1 LDDGGHVVGF
11 GKGGRL
17 RWTSGRRDDQDEG
30 ICGGEAEGR
39 RHGRGRLEAYRKM
52 VDAILEQHGR
62 GKDISASIDSQI
74 PGTRDWVLGRDP
86 VATADS
92 ILDALGGVFT
102 TGS

>member
-1 LDDGGHVVGF
+1 
-11 GKGGRL
+11 
-17 RWTSGRRDDQDEG
+17 
-30 ICGGEAEGR
+30 
-39 RHGRGRLEAYRKM
+39 M